1 MIAKTTKNQA
11 VAVLLALLVAA
22 PAFAVRPSV
31 DVEGEV
37 GGLRVSADIVAL
49 DALWPLRDR
58 PAAVRSFAT
67 RLERALR
74 ASPDDPELLWRA
86 ARWHAWR
93 AQSAT
98 DREQGKREGRLAWRY
113 GERALELAPDS
124 IPVRYWAALSVG
136 AYGQSIGALSAL
148 RQGIEGKFRSNLNYV
163 IEREPTYDSGSAL
176 VALGRY
182 YFEMPW
188 PKRDMRK
195 AERYLELALK
205 VNPDNLRAKLYL
217 AEVLA
222 AKGEDGAKR
231 ALALLGEVLAAGEG
245 SGDGPERRQ
254 VQRLAR
260 ALKPK
265 IEEKTK

>member
-1 MIAKTTKNQA
+1 MAL
-11 VAVLLALLVAA
+11 VALLTAA
-22 PAFAVRPSV
+22 PALASRASV
-31 DVEGEV
+31 APDAEV
-37 GGLRVSADIVAL
+37 GGLRASADIAAL
-49 DALWPLRDR
+49 DAFWPLRDQ
-58 PAAVRSFAT
+58 PAAARGFAP

-86 ARWHAWR
+86 ARWYAWR

-98 DREQGKREGRLAWRY
+98 DREQRKREGKLAWHY
-113 GERALELAPDS
+113 AERALEIAPDS

-136 AYGQSIGALSAL
+136 AYGQSIGALAAL
-148 RQGIEGKFRSNLNYV
+148 RQGIEGKFRSNLDYV
-163 IEREPTYDSGSAL
+163 IEREPTYDGGSAL
-176 VALGRY
+176 LALGRY

-217 AEVLA
+217 AEILA
-222 AKGEDGAKR
+222 GKGEAGAKR
-231 ALALLGEVLAAGEG
+231 ALAILDEVLAAGEG

-254 VQRLAR
+254 VQRMAR
-260 ALKPK
+260 TLKPK